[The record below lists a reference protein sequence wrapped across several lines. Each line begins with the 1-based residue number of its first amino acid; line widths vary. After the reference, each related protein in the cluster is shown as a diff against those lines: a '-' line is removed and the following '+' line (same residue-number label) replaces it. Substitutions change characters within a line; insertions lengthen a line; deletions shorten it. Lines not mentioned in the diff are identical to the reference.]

1 MKTLDEY
8 LNSSVKYRMVSDVS
22 VGSFLSGGLDSSI
35 LVWYMTQLS
44 NIPVNTFSIGF
55 KDKYFNEFYFS
66 NIVSKELKTNHKS
79 LFLKEYDYI
88 NSLNHLIKHK
98 GSPLTVPNEIGL
110 FKLTQD
116 LYKNDNKVI
125 LSGEGAD
132 EVFGG
137 YGKIFSSEYDYS
149 RMLSKTYLKNNKLKK
164 NFLLQYGTVTFE
176 SEIDHFLRQYTY
188 VPIDHQLKLYSK
200 DFYSELN
207 EDPFKVNYFLDLIK
221 NMKNSTLSEKY
232 MWLFQKVHIQGLLGR
247 LDNATMANSIEG
259 RVPFLDHRLIE
270 FMNGIPLEMKIK
282 KCSNFSLV
290 TKNIT
295 SNEFSEKFNE
305 TKYILRKLF
314 VNRLPKEITNRK
326 KLVFPVP
333 LANWMDSKLK
343 YIVLDELL
351 SANSSTKDMFS
362 KEFLNTFFA

>member
-1 MKTLDEY
+1 QYLSYRHQIDNTSFFQDVFQVEPGTNIIFKNNKKIIKPYWSIPEIFKKNKCTEVDIMKTLDEY
-8 LNSSVKYRMVSDVS
+8 LNSSVQYRMVSDVS

-55 KDKYFNEFYFS
+55 QDKYFNEFYFS

-79 LFLKEYDYI
+79 LFLEEYDYI

-149 RMLSKTYLKNNKLKK
+149 RMLAKTCLKNNKLTK
-164 NFLLQYGTVTFE
+164 NFLLQYGTVTF
-176 SEIDHFLRQYTY
+176 D
-188 VPIDHQLKLYSK
+188 
-200 DFYSELN
+200 
-207 EDPFKVNYFLDLIK
+207 
-221 NMKNSTLSEKY
+221 
-232 MWLFQKVHIQGLLGR
+232 
-247 LDNATMANSIEG
+247 
-259 RVPFLDHRLIE
+259 
-270 FMNGIPLEMKIK
+270 
-282 KCSNFSLV
+282 
-290 TKNIT
+290 
-295 SNEFSEKFNE
+295 
-305 TKYILRKLF
+305 
-314 VNRLPKEITNRK
+314 
-326 KLVFPVP
+326 
-333 LANWMDSKLK
+333 
-343 YIVLDELL
+343 
-351 SANSSTKDMFS
+351 
-362 KEFLNTFFA
+362 